1 MVDETSGVD
10 AQFNEDETTDEVV
23 EQKPEQK
30 EDKRPSSVVKLLQ
43 QRNELKRQV
52 EELSSKATVADKLSK
67 EMEELR
73 EMVAKQALDNE
84 AKTEK
89 NKFFESNPVAKEY
102 ESEIEKYKEK
112 GLSYDEAFKLY
123 AAQTNPTLLMDEQYR
138 NKSTSTTNLT
148 GVTKEKS
155 WPVENPESISDFK
168 SDKEFWEWSEKVAK
182 QSRSLQGY
190 SN

>member
-155 WPVENPESISDFK
+155 
-168 SDKEFWEWSEKVAK
+168 
-182 QSRSLQGY
+182 
-190 SN
+190 